1 MALTATVYQIG
12 VELADADRGVY
23 ETLAL
28 RAALHPSESLEF
40 LATRLLAYC
49 LEYEEGIGF
58 SGGGVSEGDEP
69 AIAVRDPGGRIR
81 AWIEVGWPDAARLHR
96 AAKAAD
102 RVAVYSV
109 KEPRA
114 LLRQLE
120 GERIHRAAEIPIYAF
135 DRELIDGLVARLDRR
150 TQLQMT
156 VSGREIYLTAEG
168 ASWSGVVREARL
180 AG

>member
-1 MALTATVYQIG
+1 MALTATVYQLG
-12 VELADADRGVY
+12 VELSDTDRGVY

-28 RAALHPSESLEF
+28 RAACHPSESADF

-69 AIAVRDPGGRIR
+69 AIAVRDPAGRIR
-81 AWIEVGWPDAARLHR
+81 AWIEVGWPDAARLHK
-96 AAKAAD
+96 AAKAAE

-109 KEPRA
+109 KEARG

-120 GERIHRAAEIPIYAF
+120 GQRIHRAEEIPIYSF
-135 DRELIDGLVARLDRR
+135 DRELVDGLTARLDRR
-150 TQLQMT
+150 TQMQMT
-156 VSGREIYLTAEG
+156 VSSREIYLTAGGE
-168 ASWSGVVREARL
+168 SWSGSVREQRL
-180 AG
+180 G

>member
-1 MALTATVYQIG
+1 MALTATVYQVG
-12 VELADADRGVY
+12 VELSDTDRSVY

-28 RAALHPSESLEF
+28 RVAQHPSESLDF
-40 LATRLLAYC
+40 LATRILAYC

-58 SGGGVSEGDEP
+58 SGGVSDGDEP
-69 AIAVRDPGGRIR
+69 AIAVRDPDGRIR
-81 AWIEVGWPDAARLHR
+81 AWIEVGWPEAARLHK

-109 KEPRA
+109 KDPRA

-120 GERIHRAAEIPIYAF
+120 GQRIHRAAEIPLYSF
-135 DRELIDGLVARLDRR
+135 DRELVDGLTARLDRR

-156 VSGREIYLTAEG
+156 VSGREIYLTAGG
-168 ASWSGVVREARL
+168 ASWSGAVREQRL
-180 AG
+180 G

>member
-1 MALTATVYQIG
+1 MALTATVYQLG
-12 VELADADRGVY
+12 VELSDTDRGVY

-28 RAALHPSESLEF
+28 RAACHPSESADF

-49 LEYEEGIGF
+49 LEYEDGIGF

-81 AWIEVGWPDAARLHR
+81 AWIEVGWPDAARLHK

-102 RVAVYSV
+102 RVAVYTV
-109 KEPRA
+109 KEARG

-120 GERIHRAAEIPIYAF
+120 GERIHRAEEIPIYSF
-135 DRELIDGLVARLDRR
+135 DRELIDGLTSRLDRR

-156 VSGREIYLTAEG
+156 VSGREIYLTANA
-168 ASWSGVVREARL
+168 ASWSGAVREQRL
-180 AG
+180 G